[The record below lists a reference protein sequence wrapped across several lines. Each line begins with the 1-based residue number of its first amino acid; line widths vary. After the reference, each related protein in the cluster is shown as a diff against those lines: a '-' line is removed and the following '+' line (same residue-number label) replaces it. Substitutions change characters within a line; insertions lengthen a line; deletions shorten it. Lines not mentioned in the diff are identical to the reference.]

1 MGAWGIGTYQNDSA
15 LDFAIDVLET
25 SFEEVYNVERALV
38 WLDVVMLFGEVIK
51 PYQYKHIRE
60 LIEDE
65 LDNLD
70 NWADDYQ
77 EDREQLLHKYLQRLD
92 SIELYEV

>member
-38 WLDVVMLFGEVIK
+38 WLDMVMLFGEVIK

-60 LIEDE
+60 LIEDD

-70 NWADDYQ
+70 NWADDCQ
-77 EDREQLLHKYLQRLD
+77 EDREQLLLDYLLKL
-92 SIELYEV
+92 ELIDILE

>member
-15 LDFAIDVLET
+15 LDFVIDVLET
-25 SFEEVYNVERALV
+25 SFEEVYNAERALV
-38 WLDVVMLFGEVIK
+38 WLDMVMLFGEVIK
-51 PYQYKHIRE
+51 PYQYSHIKE

-70 NWADDYQ
+70 DWADDCQ
-77 EDREQLLHKYLQRLD
+77 EDREQLLLDYLLKLE
-92 SIELYEV
+92 SINILE

>member
-15 LDFAIDVLET
+15 LDFAIDLLET

-38 WLDVVMLFGEVIK
+38 WLDVVMLIGEFIK
-51 PYQYKHIRE
+51 PYQYNHIKE

-70 NWADDYQ
+70 NWADDCQ
-77 EDREQLLHKYLQRLD
+77 EDREQLLLDYLLKLE
-92 SIELYEV
+92 SIEILE

>member
-15 LDFAIDVLET
+15 LDFASVVLDT
-25 SFEEVYNVERALV
+25 SFEDVYNVERALV
-38 WLDVVMLFGEVIK
+38 WVDMVMLFGEVIK
-51 PYQYKHIRE
+51 PYEYSHIKE

-70 NWADDYQ
+70 NWADDCQ
-77 EDREQLLHKYLQRLD
+77 EDREQLLLDYLLKLESFD
-92 SIELYEV
+92 ILE

>member
-15 LDFAIDVLET
+15 LDFAIDLLET

-38 WLDVVMLFGEVIK
+38 WLDMVMLIGEFIK
-51 PYQYKHIRE
+51 PYQYSHIKE

-77 EDREQLLHKYLQRLD
+77 EDREQLLLDYLLKLE
-92 SIELYEV
+92 SIDILE

>member
-25 SFEEVYNVERALV
+25 SFEEVYNAERALV
-38 WLDVVMLFGEVIK
+38 WLDMVMLFGEVIK
-51 PYQYKHIRE
+51 PYEYSHIKE

-70 NWADDYQ
+70 DWADDCQ
-77 EDREQLLHKYLQRLD
+77 EDREQLLLDYLLKLE
-92 SIELYEV
+92 SIDILE

>member
-1 MGAWGIGTYQNDSA
+1 MGAWGIGTYQTDSA

-38 WLDVVMLFGEVIK
+38 WLDVVMLIGEFIK
-51 PYQYKHIRE
+51 SYQYKYIRE

-70 NWADDYQ
+70 NWADDCQ
-77 EDREQLLHKYLQRLD
+77 EDREQLLLDYLLKLD
-92 SIELYEV
+92 SIVILE

>member
-15 LDFAIDVLET
+15 LDFVGIVLDS
-25 SFEEVYNVERALV
+25 SFEDVYNVERALV
-38 WLDVVMLFGEVIK
+38 WLDMVMLFREVIK

-70 NWADDYQ
+70 NWADDCQ
-77 EDREQLLHKYLQRLD
+77 EDREQLLHKYLQILD

>member
-15 LDFAIDVLET
+15 LDFAIDLLET

-38 WLDVVMLFGEVIK
+38 WLDMVMLIGEFIK
-51 PYQYKHIRE
+51 PYQYSHIKE

-70 NWADDYQ
+70 NWADDCQ
-77 EDREQLLHKYLQRLD
+77 EDREQLLLDYLLKLESFD
-92 SIELYEV
+92 ILE

>member
-1 MGAWGIGTYQNDSA
+1 MGAWGVGTYQNDSA

-38 WLDVVMLFGEVIK
+38 WLDMVMLFGEVIK

-65 LDNLD
+65 LGNLD
-70 NWADDYQ
+70 NWADDCQ
-77 EDREQLLHKYLQRLD
+77 EDREQLLLDYLLKLE
-92 SIELYEV
+92 SIDILE

>member
-15 LDFAIDVLET
+15 LDFAIDLLET

-38 WLDVVMLFGEVIK
+38 WLDMVVLFREIIK
-51 PYQYKHIRE
+51 PYEYSHIKE

-70 NWADDYQ
+70 NWADDCQ
-77 EDREQLLHKYLQRLD
+77 EDREQLLLDYLLKLE
-92 SIELYEV
+92 SIDILE

>member
-15 LDFAIDVLET
+15 LDFAIDLLET
-25 SFEEVYNVERALV
+25 SFEEVYNAERALV
-38 WLDVVMLFGEVIK
+38 WLDMVMLFGEVIK
-51 PYQYKHIRE
+51 PYEYSHIKE

-70 NWADDYQ
+70 DWADDCQ
-77 EDREQLLHKYLQRLD
+77 EDREQLLLDYLLKLE
-92 SIELYEV
+92 SIDILE

>member
-15 LDFAIDVLET
+15 LDFVIDVLES
-25 SFEEVYNVERALV
+25 SFEDVYNVERALV
-38 WLDVVMLFGEVIK
+38 WLDMVMLFGEVIK
-51 PYQYKHIRE
+51 PYQYSHIKE

-70 NWADDYQ
+70 NWADDCQ
-77 EDREQLLHKYLQRLD
+77 EDREQLLLDYLLKLESFD
-92 SIELYEV
+92 ILE

>member
-15 LDFAIDVLET
+15 LDFAIEVLET

-38 WLDVVMLFGEVIK
+38 WLDVVMLIGEFIK
-51 PYQYKHIRE
+51 PYQYSHIKE

-70 NWADDYQ
+70 NWADDCQ
-77 EDREQLLHKYLQRLD
+77 EDREQLLLDYLLKLE
-92 SIELYEV
+92 SIDILE

>member
-15 LDFAIDVLET
+15 LDFVIDVLET
-25 SFEEVYNVERALV
+25 SFEEVYNAERALV
-38 WLDVVMLFGEVIK
+38 WLDMVMLFGEVIK
-51 PYQYKHIRE
+51 PYQYSHIKE

-70 NWADDYQ
+70 NWADDCQ
-77 EDREQLLHKYLQRLD
+77 EDREQLLLDYLLKLE
-92 SIELYEV
+92 SIDILE

>member
-38 WLDVVMLFGEVIK
+38 WLDMVMLIDEMIK
-51 PYQYKHIRE
+51 PYQYNHIRE
-60 LIEDE
+60 LIEDD
-65 LDNLD
+65 LDNID
-70 NWADDYQ
+70 NWADDCQ
-77 EDREQLLHKYLQRLD
+77 EDREQLLLDYLLKLE
-92 SIELYEV
+92 SIDILE

>member
-15 LDFAIDVLET
+15 LDFVIDVLET
-25 SFEEVYNVERALV
+25 SFEEVYNAERALV
-38 WLDVVMLFGEVIK
+38 WLDMVMLFGEVIK
-51 PYQYKHIRE
+51 PYEYSHIKE

-70 NWADDYQ
+70 NWADDCQ
-77 EDREQLLHKYLQRLD
+77 EDREQLLLDYLLKLE
-92 SIELYEV
+92 SIDILE

>member
-38 WLDVVMLFGEVIK
+38 WVDMVILFGEVNSRALRGYSIWRG
-51 PYQYKHIRE
+51 YQT
-60 LIEDE
+60 L
-65 LDNLD
+65 
-70 NWADDYQ
+70 
-77 EDREQLLHKYLQRLD
+77 
-92 SIELYEV
+92 SI

>member
-38 WLDVVMLFGEVIK
+38 WLDMVMLFGEVIK

-60 LIEDE
+60 LIEDD

-70 NWADDYQ
+70 NWADDCQ
-77 EDREQLLHKYLQRLD
+77 EDREQLLLDYLLKLE
-92 SIELYEV
+92 SIDILE

>member
-15 LDFAIDVLET
+15 LDFAINLLET

-38 WLDVVMLFGEVIK
+38 WLDMVMLIGEFIK
-51 PYQYKHIRE
+51 PYQYSHIKE

-70 NWADDYQ
+70 NWADDCQ
-77 EDREQLLHKYLQRLD
+77 EDREQLLLDYLLKLESFD
-92 SIELYEV
+92 ILE

>member
-38 WLDVVMLFGEVIK
+38 WLDMVMLIGEFIK
-51 PYQYKHIRE
+51 PYQYSHIKE
-60 LIEDE
+60 LIEDD

-70 NWADDYQ
+70 DWAYDCQ
-77 EDREQLLHKYLQRLD
+77 EDRERLLHEYLQTLD
-92 SIELYEV
+92 SIEILE

>member
-38 WLDVVMLFGEVIK
+38 WLDMVVLFREIIK
-51 PYQYKHIRE
+51 PYQYSHIKE

-70 NWADDYQ
+70 NWADDCQ
-77 EDREQLLHKYLQRLD
+77 EDREQLLLDYLLKLE
-92 SIELYEV
+92 SIDILE

>member
-38 WLDVVMLFGEVIK
+38 WLDMVMLFGEVIK
-51 PYQYKHIRE
+51 PYQYRHIRE

-65 LDNLD
+65 LGNLD
-70 NWADDYQ
+70 NWADDCQ
-77 EDREQLLHKYLQRLD
+77 EDREQLLLDYLLKLE
-92 SIELYEV
+92 SIDILE

>member
-38 WLDVVMLFGEVIK
+38 WLDVVMLIGEFIK
-51 PYQYKHIRE
+51 SYQYKYIRE

-70 NWADDYQ
+70 NWADACQ
-77 EDREQLLHKYLQRLD
+77 EDREQLLLDYLLKLD
-92 SIELYEV
+92 SIVILG

>member
-15 LDFAIDVLET
+15 LDFAIDVLES
-25 SFEEVYNVERALV
+25 SFEDVYNVERALV
-38 WLDVVMLFGEVIK
+38 WVDMVILIGEFIK
-51 PYQYKHIRE
+51 PYQYSHIKE

-70 NWADDYQ
+70 NWADDCQ
-77 EDREQLLHKYLQRLD
+77 EDREQLLLDYLLKLE
-92 SIELYEV
+92 SIDILE

>member
-1 MGAWGIGTYQNDSA
+1 MGAWGVGTYQNDSA

-38 WLDVVMLFGEVIK
+38 WLDMVMLFGEVIK
-51 PYQYKHIRE
+51 SYQYKHIRE

-70 NWADDYQ
+70 NWADDCQ
-77 EDREQLLHKYLQRLD
+77 EDREQLLLDYLLKLE
-92 SIELYEV
+92 SIDILE

>member
-15 LDFAIDVLET
+15 LDFVNNVLDT

-38 WLDVVMLFGEVIK
+38 WLDMVMLFGEVIK
-51 PYQYKHIRE
+51 PYQYSHIKE

-70 NWADDYQ
+70 NWADDCQ
-77 EDREQLLHKYLQRLD
+77 EDREQLLLDYLLKLE
-92 SIELYEV
+92 SIDILE

>member
-25 SFEEVYNVERALV
+25 SFEEVYNAERALV
-38 WLDVVMLFGEVIK
+38 WLDMVMLFGEVIK
-51 PYQYKHIRE
+51 PYEYSHIKE

-70 NWADDYQ
+70 NWADDCQ
-77 EDREQLLHKYLQRLD
+77 EDREQLLLDYLLKLE
-92 SIELYEV
+92 SIDILE

>member
-1 MGAWGIGTYQNDSA
+1 MGARGIGTYQNDSA

-38 WLDVVMLFGEVIK
+38 WLDVVMLIGEFIK
-51 PYQYKHIRE
+51 PYQYSHIKE

-70 NWADDYQ
+70 NWADDCQ
-77 EDREQLLHKYLQRLD
+77 EDREQLLLDYLLKLE
-92 SIELYEV
+92 SIDILE

>member
-38 WLDVVMLFGEVIK
+38 WLDMVMLFDEMIK
-51 PYQYKHIRE
+51 PYQYNHIRE
-60 LIEDE
+60 LIEDD
-65 LDNLD
+65 LDNID
-70 NWADDYQ
+70 NWADDCQ
-77 EDREQLLHKYLQRLD
+77 EDREQLLLDYLLKLESIDILD
-92 SIELYEV
+92 

>member
-15 LDFAIDVLET
+15 WDFAIDVLET

-38 WLDVVMLFGEVIK
+38 WLDMVVLFREIIK
-51 PYQYKHIRE
+51 PYEYSHIKE

-70 NWADDYQ
+70 NWADDCQ
-77 EDREQLLHKYLQRLD
+77 EDREQLLLDYLLKLE
-92 SIELYEV
+92 SIDILE

>member
-38 WLDVVMLFGEVIK
+38 WLDMVMLFGEVIK
-51 PYQYKHIRE
+51 P
-60 LIEDE
+60 L
-65 LDNLD
+65 
-70 NWADDYQ
+70 
-77 EDREQLLHKYLQRLD
+77 
-92 SIELYEV
+92 

>member
-38 WLDVVMLFGEVIK
+38 WLDMVMLIGEFIK
-51 PYQYKHIRE
+51 PYQYSHIKE

-70 NWADDYQ
+70 NWADDCQ
-77 EDREQLLHKYLQRLD
+77 EDREQLLLDYLLKLE
-92 SIELYEV
+92 SIDILE